1 MSATFARQLAERL
14 GLHAVEIA
22 DADRAIHHAA
32 ASIASNFPAATK
44 VPSDA
49 VGENVR
55 RGTSTKVYYQVRV
68 PTMHHV
74 GVRQHQRATTSTVTV
89 AGLDPF
95 ASRPQLPVV
104 LRGGFTELAPDLLA
118 VVPPRVAHRVPHFP
132 RRVGTLGWLLASLG
146 CAVSVFAVRDTMFT
160 PLGHTEAP
168 SAWEARTKPAADRSD
183 ASTPTNGRGT
193 SDHDSDDSV
202 PTGTSIV
209 AATFG
214 GSAPAVGAGT
224 DPSGS
229 AHSPDVS
236 SVSTPGTATG
246 SESSPVTTVDP
257 TVTTAPGISTPGSQN
272 RKGGGG
278 DGSGNGS
285 DPNAP

>member
-1 MSATFARQLAERL
+1 M
-14 GLHAVEIA
+14 
-22 DADRAIHHAA
+22 
-32 ASIASNFPAATK
+32 
-44 VPSDA
+44 
-49 VGENVR
+49 
-55 RGTSTKVYYQVRV
+55 V
-68 PTMHHV
+68 PTVHHV

-95 ASRPQLPVV
+95 ASRPELPVV

-132 RRVGTLGWLLASLG
+132 RRVGTLGWLLAALG
-146 CAVSVFAVRDTMFT
+146 CAVSMFAVRDTMFT

-168 SAWEARTKPAADRSD
+168 SAWEAGTKPAADRSD
-183 ASTPTNGRGT
+183 ASTPTNGRGTT

-209 AATFG
+209 AATPG
-214 GSAPAVGAGT
+214 GPAPAVGAGT

-229 AHSPDVS
+229 ARSPDVA
-236 SVSTPGTATG
+236 SVSTPGTAAG
-246 SESSPVTTVDP
+246 SDSSSPATTVNP
-257 TVTTAPGISTPGSQN
+257 TVTTAPATSTPDSHN
-272 RKGGGG
+272 RRGGGG